1 MCGGQIF
8 DQLFC
13 SRNSSFILRVAS
25 SSRKL
30 LFMCRKPEADSK
42 GWILNECVSWRES
55 KSAQRAFV
63 DGMFYDFSSKRNLR
77 ETIRR
82 MGVYEYKRKVNE
94 RTKVLVADDEGTLTP
109 NLLRALVLGVKIVR
123 EEWVRLM
130 LLIGLVEGA
139 TFSVDIVK

>member
-1 MCGGQIF
+1 
-8 DQLFC
+8 
-13 SRNSSFILRVAS
+13 
-25 SSRKL
+25 
-30 LFMCRKPEADSK
+30 
-42 GWILNECVSWRES
+42 
-55 KSAQRAFV
+55 
-63 DGMFYDFSSKRNLR
+63 
-77 ETIRR
+77 